1 MGVQRGDMEGPR
13 GTETVKADFL
23 KEVTLAP
30 SQNRY

>member
-13 GTETVKADFL
+13 GLETVKENFL